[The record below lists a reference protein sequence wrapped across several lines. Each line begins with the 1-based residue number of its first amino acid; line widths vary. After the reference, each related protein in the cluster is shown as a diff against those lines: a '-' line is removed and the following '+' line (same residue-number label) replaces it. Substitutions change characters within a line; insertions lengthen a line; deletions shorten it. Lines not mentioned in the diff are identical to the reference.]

1 MVRGV
6 RRGAWFDIVGFR
18 RTAKRAS
25 LLLASWFLS
34 RAVAVHSGVVG
45 ASAPASR
52 CFRFRRKTRL
62 GDPEGTTTADG
73 TVWHT
78 AHTYSCSAAGG
89 FYVVL
94 LGRRGEIKT
103 RHNDNG
109 LTTSLI
115 RPLSFTLCLVFS
127 PRRPTKQHDVESP
140 ARASSA
146 GTKSG
151 SSAHSFWWLVHPG
164 VLDVRGRSDFSRFDS
179 RPERPHFSNFGP
191 PAAPTL
197 ATLLAAWIEDLFAE
211 APVGAGW
218 GPRRTLAHRGPSD

>member
-151 SSAHSFWWLVHPG
+151 SSARSLV
-164 VLDVRGRSDFSRFDS
+164 
-179 RPERPHFSNFGP
+179 
-191 PAAPTL
+191 
-197 ATLLAAWIEDLFAE
+197 LLTML
-211 APVGAGW
+211 APVVENRTVEGPARAGDDEISVRLYQISRTK
-218 GPRRTLAHRGPSD
+218 RRQRHAGLQQTTPGRTHK